1 MTQEI
6 IQEVTKEEAEYQELQ
21 EHLDI
26 IKALT
31 DRARKDLVDCIKTI
45 ASRDKEALTEAA
57 KSLAKNLI
65 AVEQYSGNLAKEL
78 ITEKIISSS
87 LVNVLDNLSKPKE
100 VNNDDVP
107 EEAPQAKSINIVHP
121 FADETVAVNGMNVSV
136 NELSDLA
143 QNADENAIARGE
155 TPSVQQA
162 DDLAFKEEEIA
173 EIINGSAEDKND
185 AYKKWIE
192 KDTFIHRGNPHI
204 LDLSDNL
211 PKEKEKVDEI
221 IYGNEEAKET
231 TSDEKV
237 SETPD
242 EVGTLAKETK
252 ETDYQKWVAGIKEYL
267 ERDKVRTILD
277 RKVYFIAANP
287 IINESIVHEEPDYVN
302 ITQYIEVI
310 DAESLKYILIE
321 RHAKGVDIKDTI
333 LFEVDDR
340 DVVEDHVFGRV
351 NRHRYVGQDNK
362 LTALARSL
370 INKAPNQHA
379 FYRPYVVSSS
389 GQ

>member
-1 MTQEI
+1 M
-6 IQEVTKEEAEYQELQ
+6 
-21 EHLDI
+21 
-26 IKALT
+26 
-31 DRARKDLVDCIKTI
+31 
-45 ASRDKEALTEAA
+45 
-57 KSLAKNLI
+57 
-65 AVEQYSGNLAKEL
+65 
-78 ITEKIISSS
+78 
-87 LVNVLDNLSKPKE
+87 
-100 VNNDDVP
+100 P

-121 FADETVAVNGMNVSV
+121 FADETVAINGMNVSV
-136 NELSDLA
+136 NELSRLA
-143 QNADENAIARGE
+143 RNEDENVVARGD
-155 TPSVQQA
+155 TPPVQQV
-162 DDLAFKEEEIA
+162 DDLAFKEEEI
-173 EIINGSAEDKND
+173 
-185 AYKKWIE
+185 
-192 KDTFIHRGNPHI
+192 
-204 LDLSDNL
+204 
-211 PKEKEKVDEI
+211 DEI

-252 ETDYQKWVAGIKEYL
+252 ETDYQKWVADIKGYL

-362 LTALARSL
+362 LTALAKSL